1 MEGELRGMRKLSVE
15 QRRNLPIAS
24 TRLERAEFEQLEHAA
39 RQRGLSRSE
48 FLRRAIQNEI
58 ATQKEKRGVNYAQ

>member
-1 MEGELRGMRKLSVE
+1 MRKLPVE
-15 QRRNLPIAS
+15 KRRNLPIAS
-24 TRLERAEFEQLEHAA
+24 VRLEKEEFSQLEHAA

-58 ATQKEKRGVNYAQ
+58 ATQKEKEGVNYAQ